1 MKHRRMNSSGAMNSS
16 GVEGTDEANE
26 QLAQLNE
33 GEKESVVSALS
44 SLEPLM
50 ILNKDVLDKLEK
62 IDKELV
68 YRRFYF
74 PGGTPKLYMKGDQ
87 ADTKDIHYVQDNAD
101 GGFDPR
107 FIKDYIAEAKQYGF
121 HRHVIVYD
129 TSSGKYEA
137 KSFDQLRNLL
147 QTYYI
152 NDKSVDYIRNSRGI
166 TTFEKQQKQESM
178 AALFAS
184 LIYFNKYELFM
195 NEFKRDFK
203 PEQMEKVM
211 KYYEDFIQ
219 DELYRLT
226 DAIGQTPEDFI
237 KNDYG
242 WMGPESL
249 AFDASIFV
257 EDYARYKAE
266 YDKLKD
272 QIWQWLS
279 QITSLN
285 LCANRVSGIYQAS
298 DQAEINLTQM
308 SNCYQSVKT
317 AMENETNASTAPTGT
332 DASGQVPGTASA
344 PTGTDASGQV
354 PGNAEISSG
363 STTTTAV
370 TPTGVNTETVPDAP
384 SDKPSDSSLGPSTPS
399 SSSKTPVQPKE
410 KADPQPSPSI
420 KPESKEV
427 KPKTNDKSDEKSNE
441 NQKEKFPAKFII
453 IIVIISILLLGL
465 VLFVC
470 LHSSSDK
477 RPETISSNNGSP
489 SV

>member
-1 MKHRRMNSSGAMNSS
+1 MSSDE
-16 GVEGTDEANE
+16 VEGTNEANE
-26 QLAQLNE
+26 KLAELND

-50 ILNKDVLDKLEK
+50 MLNKDVLDKLEK

-87 ADTKDIHYVQDNAD
+87 ADTNEIHYVQDNTD

-107 FIKDYIAEAKQYGF
+107 FIKDYIAEAKQNGF
-121 HRHVIVYD
+121 HRHVIVYNP
-129 TSSGKYEA
+129 SSSKYEA
-137 KSFDQLRNLL
+137 KSFDQLKNLL

-152 NDKSVDYIRNSRGI
+152 NDKTVDYIRNSRGI
-166 TTFEKQQKQESM
+166 TTFEKQVKQESM

-184 LIYFNKYELFM
+184 LIYFDKYELFM
-195 NEFKRDFK
+195 NEFKREFK
-203 PEQMEKVM
+203 PDQMEKVM
-211 KYYEDFIQ
+211 AYYDDFIQ
-219 DELYRLT
+219 NELYRLS
-226 DAIGQTPEDFI
+226 DVIGQSAEDFV

-257 EDYARYKAE
+257 EDYAKYKAE

-298 DQAEINLTQM
+298 DEAQINLTQM

-317 AMENETNASTAPTGT
+317 AMENETETEKTDENNKPT
-332 DASGQVPGTASA
+332 
-344 PTGTDASGQV
+344 
-354 PGNAEISSG
+354 
-363 STTTTAV
+363 
-370 TPTGVNTETVPDAP
+370 
-384 SDKPSDSSLGPSTPS
+384 SDSTENNSDNIGSGVIPDNTKANSSSDAPSTPS
-399 SSSKTPVQPKE
+399 SNQPKIAPASTGASDNS
-410 KADPQPSPSI
+410 KLSKSTDNKPSSD
-420 KPESKEV
+420 
-427 KPKTNDKSDEKSNE
+427 KPKAQTNEKPSKDKNDDETNGLKKVSGV
-441 NQKEKFPAKFII
+441 IV
-453 IIVIISILLLGL
+453 IVIILVAVLLMGL
-465 VLFVC
+465 IVTFIIK
-470 LHSSSDK
+470 SSTKNSSEYISSDMN
-477 RPETISSNNGSP
+477 TSSI
-489 SV
+489 

>member
-1 MKHRRMNSSGAMNSS
+1 MSSDE
-16 GVEGTDEANE
+16 VEGTNEANE
-26 QLAQLNE
+26 KLAELND

-50 ILNKDVLDKLEK
+50 MLNKDVLDKLEQ

-87 ADTKDIHYVQDNAD
+87 ADTNEIHYVQDNTD

-107 FIKDYIAEAKQYGF
+107 FIKDYIAEAKQNGF
-121 HRHVIVYD
+121 HRHVIVYNP
-129 TSSGKYEA
+129 SSSKYEA
-137 KSFDQLRNLL
+137 KSFDQLKNLL

-152 NDKSVDYIRNSRGI
+152 NDKTVDYIRNSRGV
-166 TTFEKQQKQESM
+166 TTFEKQVKQESM

-184 LIYFNKYELFM
+184 LIYFDKYELFM
-195 NEFKRDFK
+195 NEFKREFK
-203 PEQMEKVM
+203 PDQMEKVM
-211 KYYEDFIQ
+211 TYYDDFIQ
-219 DELYRLT
+219 NELYRLS
-226 DAIGQTPEDFI
+226 DVIGQSAEDFV

-257 EDYARYKAE
+257 EDYAKYKAE

-298 DQAEINLTQM
+298 DEAQINLTQM

-317 AMENETNASTAPTGT
+317 AMENETETEKTDENNKPTSDSTE
-332 DASGQVPGTASA
+332 
-344 PTGTDASGQV
+344 
-354 PGNAEISSG
+354 N
-363 STTTTAV
+363 
-370 TPTGVNTETVPDAP
+370 N
-384 SDKPSDSSLGPSTPS
+384 SDKTGSDAIPDNTKANESSDAPSTPS
-399 SSSKTPVQPKE
+399 SNQPKIAPASTGASDNS
-410 KADPQPSPSI
+410 KLSKSTDNKPSSD
-420 KPESKEV
+420 
-427 KPKTNDKSDEKSNE
+427 KPKAETNEKPSKDKNKENGLKNVSDVIV
-441 NQKEKFPAKFII
+441 II
-453 IIVIISILLLGL
+453 IILMVVMLMGLILTFIIKS
-465 VLFVC
+465 
-470 LHSSSDK
+470 STRKPSESTSSDMN
-477 RPETISSNNGSP
+477 TSSI
-489 SV
+489 

>member
-1 MKHRRMNSSGAMNSS
+1 MSSDE
-16 GVEGTDEANE
+16 VEGTNEANE
-26 QLAQLNE
+26 KLAELND

-50 ILNKDVLDKLEK
+50 MLNKDVLDKLEQ

-87 ADTKDIHYVQDNAD
+87 ADTNEIHYVQDNTD

-107 FIKDYIAEAKQYGF
+107 FIKDYIAEAKQNGF
-121 HRHVIVYD
+121 HRHVIVYNP
-129 TSSGKYEA
+129 SSSKYEA
-137 KSFDQLRNLL
+137 KSFDQLKNLL

-152 NDKSVDYIRNSRGI
+152 NDKTVDYIRNSRGV
-166 TTFEKQQKQESM
+166 TTFEKQVKQESM

-184 LIYFNKYELFM
+184 LIYFDKYELFM
-195 NEFKRDFK
+195 NEFKREFK
-203 PEQMEKVM
+203 PDQMEKVM
-211 KYYEDFIQ
+211 TYYDDFIQ
-219 DELYRLT
+219 NELYRLS
-226 DAIGQTPEDFI
+226 DVIGQSAEDFV

-257 EDYARYKAE
+257 EDYAKYKAE

-298 DQAEINLTQM
+298 DEAQINLTQM

-317 AMENETNASTAPTGT
+317 AMENETETEKTDENNKPTSDSTE
-332 DASGQVPGTASA
+332 
-344 PTGTDASGQV
+344 
-354 PGNAEISSG
+354 N
-363 STTTTAV
+363 
-370 TPTGVNTETVPDAP
+370 N
-384 SDKPSDSSLGPSTPS
+384 SDKTGSDAIPDNTKANESSDAPSTPS
-399 SSSKTPVQPKE
+399 SNQPKIAPASTGASDNS
-410 KADPQPSPSI
+410 KLSKSTDNKPSSD
-420 KPESKEV
+420 
-427 KPKTNDKSDEKSNE
+427 KPKAETNEKPSKDKNKE
-441 NQKEKFPAKFII
+441 NGLKNVSGVIVII
-453 IIVIISILLLGL
+453 IILMVVMLMGLILTFIIKS
-465 VLFVC
+465 
-470 LHSSSDK
+470 STRKPSESTSSDMN
-477 RPETISSNNGSP
+477 TSSI
-489 SV
+489 

>member
-1 MKHRRMNSSGAMNSS
+1 MSSDE
-16 GVEGTDEANE
+16 VEGTNEANE
-26 QLAQLNE
+26 KLAELND

-50 ILNKDVLDKLEK
+50 MLNKDVLDKLEQ

-87 ADTKDIHYVQDNAD
+87 ADTNEIHYVQDNTD

-107 FIKDYIAEAKQYGF
+107 FIKDYIAEAKQNGF
-121 HRHVIVYD
+121 HRHVIVYNP
-129 TSSGKYEA
+129 SSSKYEA
-137 KSFDQLRNLL
+137 KSFDQLKNLL

-152 NDKSVDYIRNSRGI
+152 NDKTVDYIRNSRGV
-166 TTFEKQQKQESM
+166 TTFEKQVKQESM

-184 LIYFNKYELFM
+184 LIYFDKYELFM
-195 NEFKRDFK
+195 NEFKREFK
-203 PEQMEKVM
+203 PDQMEKVM
-211 KYYEDFIQ
+211 TYYDDFIQ
-219 DELYRLT
+219 NELYRLS
-226 DAIGQTPEDFI
+226 DVIGQSAEDFV

-257 EDYARYKAE
+257 EDYAKYKAE

-298 DQAEINLTQM
+298 DEAQINLTQM

-317 AMENETNASTAPTGT
+317 AMENEIETEKTDENNKPTSDSTE
-332 DASGQVPGTASA
+332 
-344 PTGTDASGQV
+344 
-354 PGNAEISSG
+354 N
-363 STTTTAV
+363 
-370 TPTGVNTETVPDAP
+370 N
-384 SDKPSDSSLGPSTPS
+384 SDKTGSDAIPDNTKANESSDAPSTPS
-399 SSSKTPVQPKE
+399 SNQPKIAPASTGASDNS
-410 KADPQPSPSI
+410 KLSKSTDNKPSSD
-420 KPESKEV
+420 
-427 KPKTNDKSDEKSNE
+427 KPKAETNEKPSKDKNKE
-441 NQKEKFPAKFII
+441 NGLKNVSGVIVII
-453 IIVIISILLLGL
+453 IILMVVMLMGLILTFIIKS
-465 VLFVC
+465 
-470 LHSSSDK
+470 STRKPSESTSSDMN
-477 RPETISSNNGSP
+477 TSSI
-489 SV
+489 

>member
-1 MKHRRMNSSGAMNSS
+1 MSSDE
-16 GVEGTDEANE
+16 VEGTKEANE
-26 QLAQLNE
+26 KLAELNE

-50 ILNKDVLDKLEK
+50 VLNKDVLDKLEK

-87 ADTKDIHYVQDNAD
+87 ADTNEIHYVQDNTD

-107 FIKDYIAEAKQYGF
+107 FIKDYIAEAKQNGF
-121 HRHVIVYD
+121 HRHVIVYNP
-129 TSSGKYEA
+129 SSSKYEA
-137 KSFDQLRNLL
+137 KSFDQLKNLL

-152 NDKSVDYIRNSRGI
+152 NDKTVDYIRNSRGI
-166 TTFEKQQKQESM
+166 TTFEKQLKQESM

-184 LIYFNKYELFM
+184 LIYFDKYELFM
-195 NEFKRDFK
+195 NEFKREFK
-203 PEQMEKVM
+203 PDQMEKVM
-211 KYYEDFIQ
+211 AYYDDFIQ
-219 DELYRLT
+219 NELYRLS
-226 DAIGQTPEDFI
+226 DAIGQSAEDFV

-257 EDYARYKAE
+257 EDYAKYKAE

-298 DQAEINLTQM
+298 DEAQINLTQM

-317 AMENETNASTAPTGT
+317 AMENETEPEKTDEKNKPTPDSTENKSDTSIGSDAIADNTKANDSSNAS
-332 DASGQVPGTASA
+332 
-344 PTGTDASGQV
+344 
-354 PGNAEISSG
+354 
-363 STTTTAV
+363 
-370 TPTGVNTETVPDAP
+370 
-384 SDKPSDSSLGPSTPS
+384 STPS
-399 SSSKTPVQPKE
+399 SNQPKNTPASTSASDNS
-410 KADPQPSPSI
+410 KPSKSADNKPSSD
-420 KPESKEV
+420 
-427 KPKTNDKSDEKSNE
+427 KPKAQTDDKPSKDKNDDKTEESNKE
-441 NQKEKFPAKFII
+441 NGLKKVSGAIV
-453 IIVIISILLLGL
+453 IVIIL
-465 VLFVC
+465 VALLFVG
-470 LHSSSDK
+470 LMMTFIIKSSSNK
-477 RPETISSNNGSP
+477 PSKTISPNMNTS

>member
-1 MKHRRMNSSGAMNSS
+1 MSSDE
-16 GVEGTDEANE
+16 VEGTNDANE
-26 QLAQLNE
+26 KLAELND

-50 ILNKDVLDKLEK
+50 MLNKDVLDKLEK

-87 ADTKDIHYVQDNAD
+87 ADTNEIHYVQDNTD

-107 FIKDYIAEAKQYGF
+107 FIKDYIAEAKQNGF
-121 HRHVIVYD
+121 HRHVIVYNP
-129 TSSGKYEA
+129 SSSKYEA
-137 KSFDQLRNLL
+137 KSFDQLKNLL

-152 NDKSVDYIRNSRGI
+152 NDKTVDYIRNSRGI
-166 TTFEKQQKQESM
+166 TTFEKQVKQESM

-184 LIYFNKYELFM
+184 LIYFDKYELFM
-195 NEFKRDFK
+195 NEFKREFK
-203 PEQMEKVM
+203 PDQMEKVM
-211 KYYEDFIQ
+211 AYYDDFIQ
-219 DELYRLT
+219 NELYRLS
-226 DAIGQTPEDFI
+226 DVIGQSAEDFV

-257 EDYARYKAE
+257 EDYAKYKAE

-298 DQAEINLTQM
+298 DEAQINLTQM

-317 AMENETNASTAPTGT
+317 AMENETETEKTDENNKPT
-332 DASGQVPGTASA
+332 
-344 PTGTDASGQV
+344 
-354 PGNAEISSG
+354 
-363 STTTTAV
+363 
-370 TPTGVNTETVPDAP
+370 
-384 SDKPSDSSLGPSTPS
+384 SDSTENNSDNIGSGVIPDNTKANSSSDAPSTPS
-399 SSSKTPVQPKE
+399 SNQPKIAPASTGASDNS
-410 KADPQPSPSI
+410 KLSKSTDNKPSSD
-420 KPESKEV
+420 
-427 KPKTNDKSDEKSNE
+427 KPKAQTNEKPSKDEPNGLKKVSGV
-441 NQKEKFPAKFII
+441 IV
-453 IIVIISILLLGL
+453 IVIILVAVLLMGLILA
-465 VLFVC
+465 FIIK
-470 LHSSSDK
+470 SSSRK
-477 RPETISSNNGSP
+477 PSESISSDMNTTSI
-489 SV
+489 

>member
-1 MKHRRMNSSGAMNSS
+1 MSSDE
-16 GVEGTDEANE
+16 VEGTKEANE
-26 QLAQLNE
+26 KLAGLND

-50 ILNKDVLDKLEK
+50 MLNKDILDKLER

-87 ADTKDIHYVQDNAD
+87 ADTNEIHYVQDNTD

-107 FIKDYIAEAKQYGF
+107 FIKDYIAEAKQNGF
-121 HRHVIVYD
+121 HRHVIVYNP
-129 TSSGKYEA
+129 SSSKYEA
-137 KSFDQLRNLL
+137 KSFDQLKNLL

-152 NDKSVDYIRNSRGI
+152 NDKTVDYIRNSRGI
-166 TTFEKQQKQESM
+166 TAFEKQVKQESM

-184 LIYFNKYELFM
+184 LIYFDKYELFM
-195 NEFKRDFK
+195 DEFKREFK
-203 PEQMEKVM
+203 PDQMEKVM
-211 KYYEDFIQ
+211 AYYDDFIQ
-219 DELYRLT
+219 NELYRLS
-226 DAIGQTPEDFI
+226 DAIGQSAEDFV

-257 EDYARYKAE
+257 EDYAKYKAE

-298 DQAEINLTQM
+298 DEAQINLTQM

-317 AMENETNASTAPTGT
+317 AMENESATGKTDENNKSTPDSTENSSDTNTG
-332 DASGQVPGTASA
+332 SGARADNTK
-344 PTGTDASGQV
+344 
-354 PGNAEISSG
+354 
-363 STTTTAV
+363 
-370 TPTGVNTETVPDAP
+370 VNDN
-384 SDKPSDSSLGPSTPS
+384 SDVPSTPS
-399 SSSKTPVQPKE
+399 SNQPKITP
-410 KADPQPSPSI
+410 ASTSASDNSDPSKSTDDKPS
-420 KPESKEV
+420 KD
-427 KPKTNDKSDEKSNE
+427 KPKAETNEKPSKDKNGSKKVSGVVV
-441 NQKEKFPAKFII
+441 
-453 IIVIISILLLGL
+453 IVIILVAVLLIGLILT
-465 VLFVC
+465 FVIK
-470 LHSSSDK
+470 SSSK
-477 RPETISSNNGSP
+477 KPSERISLDMNTS

>member
-1 MKHRRMNSSGAMNSS
+1 MSSDE
-16 GVEGTDEANE
+16 VEGTNEANE
-26 QLAQLNE
+26 KLAELND

-50 ILNKDVLDKLEK
+50 MLNKDVLDKLEQ

-87 ADTKDIHYVQDNAD
+87 ADTNEIHYVQDNTD

-107 FIKDYIAEAKQYGF
+107 FIKDYIAEAKQNGF
-121 HRHVIVYD
+121 HRHVIVYNP
-129 TSSGKYEA
+129 SSSKYEA
-137 KSFDQLRNLL
+137 KSFDQLKNLL

-152 NDKSVDYIRNSRGI
+152 NDKTVDYIRNSRGV
-166 TTFEKQQKQESM
+166 TTFEKQVKQESM

-184 LIYFNKYELFM
+184 LIYFDKYELFM
-195 NEFKRDFK
+195 NEFKREFK
-203 PEQMEKVM
+203 PDQMEKVM
-211 KYYEDFIQ
+211 TYYDDFIQ
-219 DELYRLT
+219 NELYRLS
-226 DAIGQTPEDFI
+226 DVIGQSAEDFV

-257 EDYARYKAE
+257 EDYAKYKAE

-298 DQAEINLTQM
+298 DEAQINLTQM

-317 AMENETNASTAPTGT
+317 AMENEIETEKTDENNKPTSDSTE
-332 DASGQVPGTASA
+332 
-344 PTGTDASGQV
+344 
-354 PGNAEISSG
+354 N
-363 STTTTAV
+363 
-370 TPTGVNTETVPDAP
+370 N
-384 SDKPSDSSLGPSTPS
+384 SDKTGSDAIPDNTKANESSDAPSTPS
-399 SSSKTPVQPKE
+399 SNQPKIAPASTGASDNS
-410 KADPQPSPSI
+410 KLSKSTDNKPSSD
-420 KPESKEV
+420 
-427 KPKTNDKSDEKSNE
+427 KPKAETNEKPSKDKNKE
-441 NQKEKFPAKFII
+441 NGLKNVSVVIVII
-453 IIVIISILLLGL
+453 IILMVVMLMGLILTFIIKS
-465 VLFVC
+465 
-470 LHSSSDK
+470 STRKPSESTSSDMN
-477 RPETISSNNGSP
+477 TSSI
-489 SV
+489 

>member
-1 MKHRRMNSSGAMNSS
+1 MSSDE
-16 GVEGTDEANE
+16 VEGTNEANE
-26 QLAQLNE
+26 KLAELND

-50 ILNKDVLDKLEK
+50 MLNKDVLDKLEK

-87 ADTKDIHYVQDNAD
+87 ADTNEIHYVQDNTD

-107 FIKDYIAEAKQYGF
+107 FIKDYIAEAKQNGF
-121 HRHVIVYD
+121 HRHVIVYNP
-129 TSSGKYEA
+129 SSSKYEA
-137 KSFDQLRNLL
+137 KSFDQLKNLL

-152 NDKSVDYIRNSRGI
+152 NDKTVDYIRNSRGI
-166 TTFEKQQKQESM
+166 TTFEKQVKQESM

-184 LIYFNKYELFM
+184 LIYFDKYELFM
-195 NEFKRDFK
+195 NEFKREFK
-203 PEQMEKVM
+203 PDQMEKVM
-211 KYYEDFIQ
+211 AYYDDFIQ
-219 DELYRLT
+219 NELYRLS
-226 DAIGQTPEDFI
+226 DVIGQSAEDFV

-257 EDYARYKAE
+257 EDYAKYKAE

-298 DQAEINLTQM
+298 DEAQINLTQM

-317 AMENETNASTAPTGT
+317 AMENETETEKTDENNKPT
-332 DASGQVPGTASA
+332 
-344 PTGTDASGQV
+344 
-354 PGNAEISSG
+354 
-363 STTTTAV
+363 
-370 TPTGVNTETVPDAP
+370 
-384 SDKPSDSSLGPSTPS
+384 SDSTENNSDNTGSGAIPDNTKANSSSDAPSTPS
-399 SSSKTPVQPKE
+399 SNQPKIAPASTGASDNS
-410 KADPQPSPSI
+410 KLSKSTDNKPSSD
-420 KPESKEV
+420 
-427 KPKTNDKSDEKSNE
+427 KPKAQTNEKPSKDEPNGLKKVSGV
-441 NQKEKFPAKFII
+441 IV
-453 IIVIISILLLGL
+453 IVIILVAVLLMGLILT
-465 VLFVC
+465 FIIK
-470 LHSSSDK
+470 SSSRK
-477 RPETISSNNGSP
+477 PSESISSDMNTTSI
-489 SV
+489 

>member
-1 MKHRRMNSSGAMNSS
+1 MIVLMELKHHSKMSSSEI
-16 GVEGTDEANE
+16 EGTKEANE

-33 GEKESVVSALS
+33 SEKESVVSALS

-87 ADTKDIHYVQDNAD
+87 ADTNEIHYVQDNTD

-121 HRHVIVYD
+121 HRHVIVYNP
-129 TSSGKYEA
+129 SSSKYEA
-137 KSFDQLRNLL
+137 KSFDQLKSLL

-152 NDKSVDYIRNSRGI
+152 NDKTVDYIRNSRGI
-166 TTFEKQQKQESM
+166 TTFEKQVKQESM

-184 LIYFNKYELFM
+184 LIYFDKYKLFM
-195 NEFKRDFK
+195 DEFKREFK
-203 PEQMEKVM
+203 AEQMEKVM
-211 KYYEDFIQ
+211 AYYDDYIQ
-219 DELYRLT
+219 NEIYRLT
-226 DAIGQTPEDFI
+226 NAIGQTHEDFV

-249 AFDASIFV
+249 AFDASIFIA
-257 EDYARYKAE
+257 DYAKYKAE

-298 DQAEINLTQM
+298 DEAQINLTQM

-317 AMENETNASTAPTGT
+317 AMENETDDGKTNENDKPAQNSAEPTSDNGTSTPEDKPTPEAKPTTNVQPASTSTSS
-332 DASGQVPGTASA
+332 D
-344 PTGTDASGQV
+344 
-354 PGNAEISSG
+354 ISK
-363 STTTTAV
+363 
-370 TPTGVNTETVPDAP
+370 P
-384 SDKPSDSSLGPSTPS
+384 SEPIDKDKPSDKETNEVETADETNDEAETIDA
-399 SSSKTPVQPKE
+399 SSKWKKMAPKI
-410 KADPQPSPSI
+410 A
-420 KPESKEV
+420 
-427 KPKTNDKSDEKSNE
+427 
-441 NQKEKFPAKFII
+441 I
-453 IIVIISILLLGL
+453 IIVVAILLLGL
-465 VLFVC
+465 MVTIAIKT
-470 LHSSSDK
+470 SSNKQSEDITSSDK
-477 RPETISSNNGSP
+477 SGDIASSDKSEDIASDDNAEGNLGQA
-489 SV
+489 

>member
-1 MKHRRMNSSGAMNSS
+1 MSSDE
-16 GVEGTDEANE
+16 VEGTNEANE
-26 QLAQLNE
+26 KLAELND

-50 ILNKDVLDKLEK
+50 MLNKDVLDKLEK

-87 ADTKDIHYVQDNAD
+87 ADTNEIHYVQDNTD

-107 FIKDYIAEAKQYGF
+107 FIKDYIAEAKQNGF
-121 HRHVIVYD
+121 HRHVIVYNP
-129 TSSGKYEA
+129 SSSKYEA
-137 KSFDQLRNLL
+137 KSFDQLKNLL

-152 NDKSVDYIRNSRGI
+152 NDKTVDYIRNSRGI
-166 TTFEKQQKQESM
+166 TTFEKQVKQESM

-184 LIYFNKYELFM
+184 LIYFDKYELFM
-195 NEFKRDFK
+195 NEFKREFK
-203 PEQMEKVM
+203 PDQMEKVM
-211 KYYEDFIQ
+211 AYYDDFIQ
-219 DELYRLT
+219 NELYRLS
-226 DAIGQTPEDFI
+226 DVIGQSAEDFV

-257 EDYARYKAE
+257 EDYAKYKAE

-298 DQAEINLTQM
+298 DEAQINLTQM

-317 AMENETNASTAPTGT
+317 AMENETETEKTDENNKPT
-332 DASGQVPGTASA
+332 
-344 PTGTDASGQV
+344 
-354 PGNAEISSG
+354 
-363 STTTTAV
+363 
-370 TPTGVNTETVPDAP
+370 
-384 SDKPSDSSLGPSTPS
+384 SDSTENNSDNIGSGVIPDNTKANSSSDAPSTPS
-399 SSSKTPVQPKE
+399 SNQPKIAPASTGASDNS
-410 KADPQPSPSI
+410 KLSKSTDNKPSSD
-420 KPESKEV
+420 
-427 KPKTNDKSDEKSNE
+427 KPKAQTNEKPSKDEPNGLKKVSGV
-441 NQKEKFPAKFII
+441 IV
-453 IIVIISILLLGL
+453 IVIILVAVLLMGLILA
-465 VLFVC
+465 FIIK
-470 LHSSSDK
+470 SSSRK
-477 RPETISSNNGSP
+477 PSESISSDMNTTSI
-489 SV
+489 

>member
-1 MKHRRMNSSGAMNSS
+1 MSSDE
-16 GVEGTDEANE
+16 VEGTKEANE
-26 QLAQLNE
+26 KLAELNE

-74 PGGTPKLYMKGDQ
+74 PGGVPKLYMKGDQ
-87 ADTKDIHYVQDNAD
+87 PDTNEIHYVQDNTD

-107 FIKDYIAEAKQYGF
+107 FIKDYIAEAKQNGF
-121 HRHVIVYD
+121 HRHVIVYNP
-129 TSSGKYEA
+129 SSSKYEA
-137 KSFDQLRNLL
+137 KSFDQLKNLL

-152 NDKSVDYIRNSRGI
+152 NDKTVDYIRNSRGA
-166 TTFEKQQKQESM
+166 TTFEKQIKQESM

-184 LIYFNKYELFM
+184 LIYFDKYELFM
-195 NEFKRDFK
+195 NEFKREFK
-203 PEQMEKVM
+203 PDQMEKVM
-211 KYYEDFIQ
+211 AYYDDFIQ
-219 DELYRLT
+219 NELYRLS
-226 DAIGQTPEDFI
+226 DAIGQSAEDFV

-257 EDYARYKAE
+257 EDYAKYKAE

-298 DQAEINLTQM
+298 DEAQINLTQM

-317 AMENETNASTAPTGT
+317 AMENETETGKTSENNKPTPESTKNNSDTNTGSGAIADNAKANDSSNVSPT
-332 DASGQVPGTASA
+332 P
-344 PTGTDASGQV
+344 
-354 PGNAEISSG
+354 
-363 STTTTAV
+363 
-370 TPTGVNTETVPDAP
+370 P
-384 SDKPSDSSLGPSTPS
+384 SDKPKNTPASTSASDNSKPSKSTDNKPSSDKPKAQTNEKPSKDKNDNKTEES
-399 SSSKTPVQPKE
+399 NKENGLKKVSGVIAIVIILVAILIMGLILALVIKSSSKK
-410 KADPQPSPSI
+410 PSESI
-420 KPESKEV
+420 
-427 KPKTNDKSDEKSNE
+427 
-441 NQKEKFPAKFII
+441 
-453 IIVIISILLLGL
+453 
-465 VLFVC
+465 
-470 LHSSSDK
+470 SSD
-477 RPETISSNNGSP
+477 INASS
-489 SV
+489 V

>member
-1 MKHRRMNSSGAMNSS
+1 MSSDE
-16 GVEGTDEANE
+16 VEGTNE
-26 QLAQLNE
+26 KLAELND

-50 ILNKDVLDKLEK
+50 MLNKDVLDKLEK

-87 ADTKDIHYVQDNAD
+87 ADTNEIHYVQDNTD

-107 FIKDYIAEAKQYGF
+107 FIKDYIAEAKQNGF
-121 HRHVIVYD
+121 HRHVIVYNP
-129 TSSGKYEA
+129 SSSKYEA
-137 KSFDQLRNLL
+137 KSFDQLKNLL

-152 NDKSVDYIRNSRGI
+152 NDKTVDYIRNSRGI
-166 TTFEKQQKQESM
+166 TTFEKQVKQESM

-184 LIYFNKYELFM
+184 LIYFDKYELFM
-195 NEFKRDFK
+195 NEFKREFK
-203 PEQMEKVM
+203 PDQMEKVM
-211 KYYEDFIQ
+211 AYYDDFIQ
-219 DELYRLT
+219 NELYRLS
-226 DAIGQTPEDFI
+226 DVIGQSAEDFV

-257 EDYARYKAE
+257 EDYAKYKAE

-298 DQAEINLTQM
+298 DEAQINLTQM

-317 AMENETNASTAPTGT
+317 AMENETETEKTDENNKPT
-332 DASGQVPGTASA
+332 
-344 PTGTDASGQV
+344 
-354 PGNAEISSG
+354 
-363 STTTTAV
+363 
-370 TPTGVNTETVPDAP
+370 
-384 SDKPSDSSLGPSTPS
+384 SDSTENNSDNIGSGVIPDNTKANSSSDAPSTPS
-399 SSSKTPVQPKE
+399 SNQPKIAPASTGASDNS
-410 KADPQPSPSI
+410 KLSKSTDNKPSSD
-420 KPESKEV
+420 
-427 KPKTNDKSDEKSNE
+427 KPKAQTNEKPSKDKNDDETNGLKKVSGV
-441 NQKEKFPAKFII
+441 IV
-453 IIVIISILLLGL
+453 IVIILVAVLLMGL
-465 VLFVC
+465 IVTFIIK
-470 LHSSSDK
+470 SSTKNSSEYISSDMN
-477 RPETISSNNGSP
+477 TSSI
-489 SV
+489 

>member
-1 MKHRRMNSSGAMNSS
+1 MSSDE
-16 GVEGTDEANE
+16 VEGTNEANE
-26 QLAQLNE
+26 KLAELND

-50 ILNKDVLDKLEK
+50 MLNKDVLDKLEK

-87 ADTKDIHYVQDNAD
+87 ADTNEIHYVQDNTD

-107 FIKDYIAEAKQYGF
+107 FIKDYIAEAKQNGF
-121 HRHVIVYD
+121 HRHVIVYNP
-129 TSSGKYEA
+129 SSSKYEA
-137 KSFDQLRNLL
+137 KSFDQLKNLL

-152 NDKSVDYIRNSRGI
+152 NDKTVDYIRNSRGI
-166 TTFEKQQKQESM
+166 TTFEKQVKQESM

-184 LIYFNKYELFM
+184 LIYFDKYELFM
-195 NEFKRDFK
+195 NEFKREFK
-203 PEQMEKVM
+203 PDQMEKVM
-211 KYYEDFIQ
+211 AYYDDFIQ
-219 DELYRLT
+219 NELYRLS
-226 DAIGQTPEDFI
+226 DVIGQSAEDFV

-257 EDYARYKAE
+257 EDYAKYKAE

-298 DQAEINLTQM
+298 DEAQINLTQM

-317 AMENETNASTAPTGT
+317 AMENETETEKTDENNKPT
-332 DASGQVPGTASA
+332 
-344 PTGTDASGQV
+344 
-354 PGNAEISSG
+354 
-363 STTTTAV
+363 
-370 TPTGVNTETVPDAP
+370 
-384 SDKPSDSSLGPSTPS
+384 SDSTENNSDNTGSGAIPDNTKANSSSDAPSTPS
-399 SSSKTPVQPKE
+399 SNQPKIAPASTGASDNS
-410 KADPQPSPSI
+410 KLSKSTDNKPSSD
-420 KPESKEV
+420 
-427 KPKTNDKSDEKSNE
+427 KPKAQTNEKPSKDKNDDETNGLKKVSGV
-441 NQKEKFPAKFII
+441 IV
-453 IIVIISILLLGL
+453 IVIILVAVLLMGL
-465 VLFVC
+465 IVTFIIK
-470 LHSSSDK
+470 SSTKNSSEYISSDMN
-477 RPETISSNNGSP
+477 TSSI
-489 SV
+489 

>member
-1 MKHRRMNSSGAMNSS
+1 MRSDE
-16 GVEGTDEANE
+16 VEGTNEANE
-26 QLAQLNE
+26 KLAELND

-50 ILNKDVLDKLEK
+50 MLNKDVLDKLEK

-87 ADTKDIHYVQDNAD
+87 ADTNEIHYVQDNTD

-107 FIKDYIAEAKQYGF
+107 FIKDYIAEAKQNGF
-121 HRHVIVYD
+121 HRHVIVYNP
-129 TSSGKYEA
+129 SSSKYEA
-137 KSFDQLRNLL
+137 KSFDQLKNLL

-152 NDKSVDYIRNSRGI
+152 NDKTVDYIRNSRGI
-166 TTFEKQQKQESM
+166 TTFEKQVKQESM

-184 LIYFNKYELFM
+184 LIYFDKYELFM
-195 NEFKRDFK
+195 NEFKREFK
-203 PEQMEKVM
+203 PDQMEKVM
-211 KYYEDFIQ
+211 TYYDDFIQ
-219 DELYRLT
+219 NELYRLS
-226 DAIGQTPEDFI
+226 DVIGQSAEDFV

-257 EDYARYKAE
+257 EDYAKYKAE

-298 DQAEINLTQM
+298 DEAQINLTQM

-317 AMENETNASTAPTGT
+317 AMENETETEKTDENNKPTSDSTENNSDNIG
-332 DASGQVPGTASA
+332 
-344 PTGTDASGQV
+344 
-354 PGNAEISSG
+354 
-363 STTTTAV
+363 
-370 TPTGVNTETVPDAP
+370 PDAIP
-384 SDKPSDSSLGPSTPS
+384 DNTKANDSSDAPSTPS
-399 SSSKTPVQPKE
+399 SNQPKIAPASTGASDNS
-410 KADPQPSPSI
+410 KLSKSTDNKPSSD
-420 KPESKEV
+420 
-427 KPKTNDKSDEKSNE
+427 KPKAETNEKPNGLKKVSGVIV
-441 NQKEKFPAKFII
+441 II
-453 IIVIISILLLGL
+453 IILVAVLLMGLILAFIIKNSTRKPSESI
-465 VLFVC
+465 
-470 LHSSSDK
+470 SSDMN
-477 RPETISSNNGSP
+477 TSSI
-489 SV
+489 

>member
-1 MKHRRMNSSGAMNSS
+1 MSSDE
-16 GVEGTDEANE
+16 VEGTNEANE
-26 QLAQLNE
+26 KLAELND

-50 ILNKDVLDKLEK
+50 MLNKDVLDKLEK

-87 ADTKDIHYVQDNAD
+87 ADTNEIHYVQDNTD

-107 FIKDYIAEAKQYGF
+107 FIKDYIAEAKQNGF
-121 HRHVIVYD
+121 HRHVIVYNP
-129 TSSGKYEA
+129 SSSKYEA
-137 KSFDQLRNLL
+137 KSFDQLKNLL

-152 NDKSVDYIRNSRGI
+152 NDKTVDYIRNSRGI
-166 TTFEKQQKQESM
+166 TTFEKQVKQESM

-184 LIYFNKYELFM
+184 LIYFDKYELFM
-195 NEFKRDFK
+195 NEFKREFK
-203 PEQMEKVM
+203 PDQMEKVM
-211 KYYEDFIQ
+211 AYYDDFIQ
-219 DELYRLT
+219 NELYRLS
-226 DAIGQTPEDFI
+226 DVIGQSAEDFV

-257 EDYARYKAE
+257 EDYAKYKAE

-298 DQAEINLTQM
+298 DEAQINLTQM

-317 AMENETNASTAPTGT
+317 AMENETETEKTDENNKPT
-332 DASGQVPGTASA
+332 
-344 PTGTDASGQV
+344 
-354 PGNAEISSG
+354 
-363 STTTTAV
+363 
-370 TPTGVNTETVPDAP
+370 
-384 SDKPSDSSLGPSTPS
+384 SDSTENNSDNIGSGVIPDNTKANSSSDAPSTPS
-399 SSSKTPVQPKE
+399 SNQPKIAPASTGASDNS
-410 KADPQPSPSI
+410 KLSKSTDNKPSSD
-420 KPESKEV
+420 
-427 KPKTNDKSDEKSNE
+427 KPKAQTNEKPSKDKNDDETNGLKKVSGV
-441 NQKEKFPAKFII
+441 IV
-453 IIVIISILLLGL
+453 IVIILVAVLLMGL
-465 VLFVC
+465 IVTFIIK
-470 LHSSSDK
+470 SSTKNSSEYISSDMN
-477 RPETISSNNGSP
+477 TTSI
-489 SV
+489 